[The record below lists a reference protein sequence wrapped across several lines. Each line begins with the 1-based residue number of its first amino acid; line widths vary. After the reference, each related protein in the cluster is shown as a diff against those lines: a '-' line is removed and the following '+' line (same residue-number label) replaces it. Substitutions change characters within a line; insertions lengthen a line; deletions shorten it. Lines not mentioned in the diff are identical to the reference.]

1 MFPTRYMLSRVPQ
14 HLLVSA
20 CPLSQVSRYLQE
32 KIVCFREFLP
42 QQSRLAKM
50 MGVFI
55 AQQSCSTLL
64 VYYKSSALPII
75 CHYFP
80 KRITLQISCSPGADL
95 LQEKHEDPLTLNKIK
110 GEQRNSH
117 KLCWCFSAAL
127 GFPLLPSMEGKNS
140 SPSSPRADPLKQP
153 THMAWGRDSPARQL
167 NFSKVTPLNKKTTT

>member
-1 MFPTRYMLSRVPQ
+1 MSPLPGEPLSAGEDCLLQRVPTTAKQ
-14 HLLVSA
+14 A
-20 CPLSQVSRYLQE
+20 CQDDGGFHSPTVLPNTAGLLQE
-32 KIVCFREFLP
+32 LC
-42 QQSRLAKM
+42 
-50 MGVFI
+50 
-55 AQQSCSTLL
+55 
-64 VYYKSSALPII
+64 SALPII

-80 KRITLQISCSPGADL
+80 KHITLQISCSPGADL
-95 LQEKHEDPLTLNKIK
+95 LQEKQEDPLTLNKIK

-167 NFSKVTPLNKKTTT
+167 NFSKVTPLNKKTTS